1 MKQILIST
9 AIALAIMLL
18 PSAIRA
24 DERTIENK
32 LTNLT
37 WCFHR
42 TQVGPMPTEVAANCQ
57 RLLAH
62 LQPMPTEVAA
72 NCQRLLA
79 HLQNL
84 FGDNFD
90 NALVNHAREMKELL
104 STFPE
109 DKMTSE
115 MMYNIIYAKRTDI

>member
-1 MKQILIST
+1 MKKILINT

-18 PSAIRA
+18 PSAVRA
-24 DERTIENK
+24 DYLSIENR

-42 TQVGPMPTEVAANCQ
+42 TQVAPMPTEVAANCQ

-62 LQPMPTEVAA
+62 LQS
-72 NCQRLLA
+72 LY
-79 HLQNL
+79 
-84 FGDNFD
+84 GDNFD
-90 NALVNHAREMKELL
+90 NALINHSRVMKELL

-109 DKMTSE
+109 DKMSSE
-115 MMYNIIYAKRTDI
+115 LMYNILYAKRTEI